1 MAIRSFWARVWILP
15 EENESYVPYVLT
27 FMFVWAPIVTL
38 FGSVWALFRNEREEP
53 QQQLA
58 ETNRLLSRL
67 SAEDEL
73 QGTIEHSI
81 DVFEEVEPV
90 AEFGMTCN
98 VYNHDSLQRRD
109 SSSNKVEEFELMV
122 EQFQQEPYSQD
133 EMANTPL
140 TVFLAARVFNSRSKY
155 LESYHQ
161 EVLDLLV
168 KLCEL
173 AKTSK
178 TAQALLITANNQ
190 NMALSPEMIQMG
202 MPSNT
207 PMMLLIKAGDS
218 EAVKLLIPF
227 YSAEDLLKATPRGN
241 SLLHIAAITGQVDVL
256 MLLKNRALELGVWS
270 QLKEYEN
277 QKGFTAFDI
286 LDSFRLL
293 PRSCLFKNL
302 LDYADDFLGGEEINK
317 AAVSNQG
324 KRCLYEVRSKELLQF
339 AEDVESANKEELTA
353 SCSSPIPCS

>member
-1 MAIRSFWARVWILP
+1 MAVKNFWARVWGLP

-27 FMFVWAPIVTL
+27 FMFLWAPIVYL
-38 FGSVWALFRNEREEP
+38 FSSLWALFRNEKEEP

-58 ETNRLLSRL
+58 ETNRLFSQLT
-67 SAEDEL
+67 AEDEL
-73 QGTIEHSI
+73 RGNTEHSI
-81 DVFEEVEPV
+81 EVFEQVVPV
-90 AEFGMTCN
+90 VEFGTTLN

-109 SSSNKVEEFELMV
+109 SSSNEVEEFELMV
-122 EQFQQEPYSQD
+122 EQFQQKPYSQD

-140 TVFLAARVFNSRSKY
+140 TAFLAARVFSSTRKY
-155 LESYHQ
+155 LESHHQ
-161 EVLDLLV
+161 EVLNLLV

-178 TAQALLITANNQ
+178 PAQELLTTANNQ
-190 NMALSPEMIQMG
+190 NMELSPEVIEMG

-207 PMMLLIKAGDS
+207 PLMLLIKAGDS
-218 EAVKLLIPF
+218 EAVKLLLPF
-227 YSAEDLLKATPRGN
+227 YSAEDLMKATPRGN
-241 SLLHIAAITGQVDVL
+241 SLLHIAAITGQVEVL

-270 QLKEYEN
+270 QLKESKN

-293 PRSCLFKNL
+293 ARNCLFKNL

-324 KRCLYEVRSKELLQF
+324 KTCLYEVRSKELLQF
-339 AEDVESANKEELTA
+339 AEEVESVDKEDLTA
-353 SCSSPIPCS
+353 SCSAPISCA